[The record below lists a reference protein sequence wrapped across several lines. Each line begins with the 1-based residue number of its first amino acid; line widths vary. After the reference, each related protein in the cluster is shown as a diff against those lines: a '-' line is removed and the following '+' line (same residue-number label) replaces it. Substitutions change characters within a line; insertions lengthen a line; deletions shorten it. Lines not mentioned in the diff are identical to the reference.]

1 MIMIKLQGGLGNQM
15 FQYAAGKRLAMR
27 RNAELKAD
35 GTLYETE
42 QNNMTPRSFELS
54 CFDMDVQFAQ
64 EREIQRFK
72 KEPNLMYRIRR
83 RLGMTPRSL
92 IFTEKQFS
100 FDPAVLELPDDMY
113 IQGYWVSEKYFKDI
127 EETIRKDFT
136 FSEPLEGKN
145 KEIAGRIGKVNSV
158 SIHVRRGDYVAS
170 KKTNSFHG
178 TCDISYYEKAI
189 EYIAKRVDD
198 PHFFVFSDDIEWVKE
213 NLSIPYTTEYIDW
226 NTGKESYRD
235 MQLMSL
241 CKHNI
246 IANST
251 FSWWGAWLNANE
263 GKIVVAPKRW
273 FKAQEVNTDDL
284 FPKEWVIQ

>member
-1 MIMIKLQGGLGNQM
+1 MIKLQGGLGNQM